1 MFRRLIPIVMAGV
14 LAALVVGGVS
24 AASGSDRSPGLH
36 DFTVLDTT
44 VVFTDVDVD
53 NSDSLTIGDQFI
65 EHDVLKNRAQTKE
78 LGSLDAVCTYV
89 DVSEESTAVHC
100 VATVE
105 LRGGSIEL
113 AGLLHFAD
121 DTSNIAITGGTG
133 RFEEV
138 QGQVF
143 LRAVNETDVLI
154 RFDLE

>member
-1 MFRRLIPIVMAGV
+1 MFTKVVPIAMAAA

-24 AASGSDRSPGLH
+24 AASGSDRGSRSR

-53 NSDSLTIGDQFI
+53 NSDSLTTGDQFI

-78 LGSLDAVCTYV
+78 LGSLSAVCTYV
-89 DVSEESTAVHC
+89 DVSEESTTVHC

-113 AGLLHFAD
+113 ASCS
-121 DTSNIAITGGTG
+121 TSPMTRRTSRSPEGRGGSRRCRDRSSCT
-133 RFEEV
+133 R
-138 QGQVF
+138 
-143 LRAVNETDVLI
+143 
-154 RFDLE
+154 